1 MSSAVVTG
9 ASRGIG
15 RATALALA
23 QRGLDVALLARTESD
38 LDVVAGEVSKL
49 GVRALPLRCDVTS
62 PDEVAAAC
70 TRALRELGTP
80 RVVVNN
86 AGIIRRGAVHEMS
99 LEDFRMVVDTN
110 LTGTFLVTRA
120 LLPSMLTAKEGR
132 VIQMASIS
140 STLGS
145 PRASAYCAAK
155 WGVVGFTK
163 SLAEELRGTG
173 LATMSVLPGSVDT
186 AMLEGSGFPP
196 ANDRRRRRQGGR
208 LRRPRRPCRHER
220 KQYRAVWSVISTR
233 LRCGRQYSLFLRGLC
248 PRPTGA
254 SPELGPTP
262 TAPPAPKVSARQTAR
277 EW

>member
-1 MSSAVVTG
+1 VSTAVVTG

-23 QRGLDVALLARTESD
+23 ERGLDIALLARTESD
-38 LDVVAGEVSKL
+38 LDVVAGEVSRH

-62 PDEVAAAC
+62 EDDVAAAC
-70 TRALRELGTP
+70 ARVLRDSGTP

-86 AGIIRRGAVHEMS
+86 AGVIRRASVHEMS
-99 LEDFRMVVDTN
+99 LEDFRLVVDTN

-120 LLPSMLTAKEGR
+120 LLPSMLSAKNGR
-132 VIQMASIS
+132 VIQVASIS
-140 STLGS
+140 STLGT

-173 LATMSVLPGSVDT
+173 LLTMSVLPGSVDT

-196 ANDRRRRRQGGR
+196 QMTAEDVA
-208 LRRPRRPCRHER
+208 
-220 KQYRAVWSVISTR
+220 RAVVFAA
-233 LRCGRQYSLFLRGLC
+233 LD
-248 PRPTGA
+248 
-254 SPELGPTP
+254 
-262 TAPPAPKVSARQTAR
+262 APPAMNGSSIELFGA
-277 EW
+277 